1 MNPKPPQD
9 LRQRTKT
16 YALRIIRLYSSLP
29 KATET
34 QIIGKQMFRSGT
46 SAGAQY
52 READRGKSTPDFIT
66 KMEGGLQELDETASG
81 WSFLSKA
88 DLCAKKKS
96 RTCKRRPMN

>member
-1 MNPKPPQD
+1 MMNEFHSARFAVIHHSTFSIQETIMNPKPPQD

-34 QIIGKQMFRSGT
+34 QIIGKQMLRSGT
-46 SAGAQY
+46 SVGAHY

-66 KMEGGLQELDETASG
+66 KYGGRPA
-81 WSFLSKA
+81 
-88 DLCAKKKS
+88 
-96 RTCKRRPMN
+96 RTGRNSLL